1 MLQLPVLPGF
11 TGDFYQ
17 PFTTANYV
25 GDKLYGALFK
35 GTESLAQVVMHKHL
49 NL

>member
-1 MLQLPVLPGF
+1 MLQLPVLLGF
-11 TGDFYQ
+11 GDFN
-17 PFTTANYV
+17 PLVTTANYV

-35 GTESLAQVVMHKHL
+35 VLESLAPRVIKHL